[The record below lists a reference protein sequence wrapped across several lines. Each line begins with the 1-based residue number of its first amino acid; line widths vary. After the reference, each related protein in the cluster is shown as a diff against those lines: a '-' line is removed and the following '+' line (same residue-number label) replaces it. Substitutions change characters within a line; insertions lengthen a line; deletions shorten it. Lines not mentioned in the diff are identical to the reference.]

1 VYDANVLFPIILCD
15 LLMRL
20 GLAGAVRPHWT
31 KEIHDEWI
39 RNLLISRPDLA
50 RAQLERRAKLMDR
63 AIPGAMVDGYSRL
76 IRSLRLPDLDDRH
89 VLAAAIKGG
98 ASRIVTQKR
107 RDFPRALLAPFGI
120 RAQRPDSFVADLLDT
135 VPNRVVEAARKQRQT
150 YTNPSLGIEELL
162 DTYARNGLTR
172 TAERLAR
179 FSEQL

>member
-1 VYDANVLFPIILCD
+1 
-15 LLMRL
+15 
-20 GLAGAVRPHWT
+20 
-31 KEIHDEWI
+31 
-39 RNLLISRPDLA
+39 
-50 RAQLERRAKLMDR
+50 
-63 AIPGAMVDGYSRL
+63 MVDGYSRL

-98 ASRIVTQKR
+98 ASRIVTQKT